1 MHVSM
6 MWLIRFTREIFLRGI
21 DMARKVL
28 LIAPVFFNYYKEMI
42 KELELMGYQVD
53 YICDAPSNSNISK
66 AIGRINKNLI
76 KGTTKKYFEGKV
88 IPSIKAKKYDDVLIV
103 GGMTFAFT
111 PDMVAEIKRMNP
123 QARFAMYQ
131 WDSEKN
137 LPYSTGIHP
146 YMDQLYSFDLNDCEE
161 MPKYKF
167 LPLFY
172 TRIYEE
178 IGKEKVDRYK
188 YDCSYIGTAH
198 PQKFKDVNAMADALK
213 TIMPRQFIY
222 HYMPSK
228 LKYYYHKL
236 LAPEFKNAKMSDFK
250 TEKVPAKDVM
260 QVFNDSACILDA
272 PQAGQTG
279 LTIRTIECLGAK
291 RKMMTTN
298 KDIKKYDFYNE
309 SNILVFEGS
318 VDKNDKFFTAPYVE
332 VNVEV
337 YKKYS
342 LREWLKF
349 MLEGK

>member
-1 MHVSM
+1 MSK
-6 MWLIRFTREIFLRGI
+6 I
-21 DMARKVL
+21 L

-42 KELELMGYQVD
+42 KELEMMGYEVD
-53 YICDAPSNSNISK
+53 YVCDAPSNSNISK
-66 AIGRINKNLI
+66 AIGRISKNLI
-76 KGTTKKYFEGKV
+76 KGTTKKYFDGKV
-88 IPSIKAKKYDDVLIV
+88 LPAIQGKKYDDVLIV

-111 PDMVAEIKRMNP
+111 PDMVAKIKKMNP

-146 YMDQLYSFDLNDCEE
+146 YINQLYSFDLNDCEQ
-161 MPKYKF
+161 MDKYKF

-178 IGKEKVDRYK
+178 IAEEKVDSYK
-188 YDCSYIGTAH
+188 YDCSYVGTAH
-198 PQKFKDVNAMADALK
+198 PQKYKDINEMSSALK
-213 TIMPRQFIY
+213 DIMPSQFIY

-228 LKYYYHKL
+228 LKYFYHKL
-236 LAPEFKNAKMSDFK
+236 LAPEFKHAKMSDFK
-250 TEKVPAKDVM
+250 TEKVPANEVMKIFKDSM
-260 QVFNDSACILDA
+260 CILDA

-291 RKMMTTN
+291 RKMITTN

-318 VDKNDKFFTAPYVE
+318 IDKECKFFTSPYVE
-332 VNVEV
+332 VSEDI

-342 LREWLKF
+342 LREWLSF
-349 MLEGK
+349 MLKGEK

>member
-1 MHVSM
+1 
-6 MWLIRFTREIFLRGI
+6 
-21 DMARKVL
+21 MARKVL
-28 LIAPVFFNYYKEMI
+28 LIAPLFFNYYKEMI
-42 KELELMGYQVD
+42 KELELMGYEVD
-53 YICDAPSNSNISK
+53 YVCDAPSNSNISK

-76 KGTTKKYFEGKV
+76 KGTTKKYFVGKV
-88 IPSIKAKKYDDVLIV
+88 LPAIQGNKYDDVLII

-111 PDMVAEIKRMNP
+111 PDMVEKIKEMNP

-146 YMDQLYSFDLNDCEE
+146 YIDQLYSFDLNDCEQ
-161 MPKYKF
+161 MDKYRF

-178 IGKEKVDRYK
+178 IGTEKVDSYQ
-188 YDCSYIGTAH
+188 YDCSYVGTAH
-198 PQKFKDVNAMADALK
+198 PQKYKDINEISSALK
-213 TIMPRQFIY
+213 DIMPKQFIY

-236 LAPEFKNAKMSDFK
+236 LAPEFKHAKMSDFK
-250 TEKVPAKDVM
+250 TEKVPSNEVM
-260 QVFNDSACILDA
+260 KIFKESMCILDA

-291 RKMMTTN
+291 RKMITTN

-318 VDKNDKFFTAPYVE
+318 INKECKFFTSPYVE
-332 VNVEV
+332 VSEDI

-342 LREWLKF
+342 LREWLSF
-349 MLEGK
+349 MLKGEK

>member
-1 MHVSM
+1 M
-6 MWLIRFTREIFLRGI
+6 EK
-21 DMARKVL
+21 RKIL

-42 KELELMGYQVD
+42 KELELMGYEVD

-76 KGTTKKYFEGKV
+76 KGTTKKYFDGKV
-88 IPSIKAKKYDDVLIV
+88 IPTIQGKKYNDVLIV

-111 PDMVAEIKRMNP
+111 PDMVARIKELNP
-123 QARFAMYQ
+123 QARFVMYQ

-146 YMDQLYSFDLNDCEE
+146 YMDQLYSFDLNDCKQ
-161 MPKYKF
+161 MSKYTF

-172 TRIYEE
+172 TRIYEK
-178 IGKEKVDRYK
+178 IGKENVEGYK

-198 PQKFKDVNAMADALK
+198 PQKYKDVNEMSSALK
-213 TIMPRQFIY
+213 DIMPRQYIY

-236 LAPEFKNAKMSDFK
+236 LAPEFKNAKMNDFK
-250 TEKVPAKDVM
+250 TEKVPSNEVM
-260 QVFNDSACILDA
+260 NIFKASKCILDA

-291 RKMMTTN
+291 RKMITTN

-318 VDKNDKFFTAPYVE
+318 IDKNREFFTAPYAE
-332 VNVEV
+332 VSDDI

-342 LREWLKF
+342 LREWLSF
-349 MLEGK
+349 MLKGGKQ

>member
-1 MHVSM
+1 MKQRS
-6 MWLIRFTREIFLRGI
+6 I
-21 DMARKVL
+21 L

-42 KELELMGYQVD
+42 KELELMGYEVD

-76 KGTTKKYFEGKV
+76 KSTTKKYFDEKVLPAIQGKR
-88 IPSIKAKKYDDVLIV
+88 YDDVLIV

-111 PDMVAEIKRMNP
+111 PDMVAKIKEMNP

-146 YMDQLYSFDLNDCEE
+146 YIDQLYSFDLNDCEQ
-161 MPKYKF
+161 MDKYKF

-178 IGKEKVDRYK
+178 IGTEKVDSYQ
-188 YDCSYIGTAH
+188 YDCSYVGTAH
-198 PQKFKDVNAMADALK
+198 PQKYKDINEMSSELK
-213 TIMPRQFIY
+213 DIMPRQFIY

-236 LAPEFKNAKMSDFK
+236 LAPEFKHAKMSDFK
-250 TEKVPAKDVM
+250 TEKVPINEVMKIFKDSM
-260 QVFNDSACILDA
+260 CILDA

-291 RKMMTTN
+291 RKMITTN

-318 VDKNDKFFTAPYVE
+318 IDKECKFFTSPYVE
-332 VNVEV
+332 VSEDI

-342 LREWLKF
+342 LREWLSF
-349 MLEGK
+349 MLKGEK